1 VATFP
6 LAGKVLDIW
15 SPERGLS
22 QKLCCFP
29 LTCTDWSLRD
39 LGHKIENKYLLPA
52 SLADMAD
59 WFLGNACRIWWLTQR
74 DGMARKAAGLR
85 SVWYVGKEAERKE
98 RGQEVVCNR
107 ACSEI
112 QDWIWRLGEK
122 VKLFCSLWYPF
133 LVLDM

>member
-1 VATFP
+1 
-6 LAGKVLDIW
+6 
-15 SPERGLS
+15 
-22 QKLCCFP
+22 
-29 LTCTDWSLRD
+29 
-39 LGHKIENKYLLPA
+39 
-52 SLADMAD
+52 MAD